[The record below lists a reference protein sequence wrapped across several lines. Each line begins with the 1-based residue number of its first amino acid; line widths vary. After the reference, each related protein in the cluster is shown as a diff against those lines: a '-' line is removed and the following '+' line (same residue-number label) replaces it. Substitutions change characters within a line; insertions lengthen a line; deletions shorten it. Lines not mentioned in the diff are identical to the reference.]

1 MAKVRLLKF
10 PGTTAGLADAALQL
24 RAFLEGAV
32 LAARCRYQIEL
43 AFDEIAGNIVRHAH
57 PTADVEVAVTLEG
70 PEAVMTFVDDGRPF
84 DASRHTPRAL
94 DTDLEHAQIGGLGI
108 GLVRKFATRLGYELT
123 PQRHNRLTVAI
134 PIA

>member
-1 MAKVRLLKF
+1 MAAVQLLKF
-10 PGTTAGLADAALQL
+10 PGTTAGLAGATSQL
-24 RAFLEGAV
+24 RAFLEGTV
-32 LAARCRYQIEL
+32 LASSRRFQIEL

-57 PTADVEVAVTLEG
+57 PAAAVEVVVTLDG

-84 DASRHTPRAL
+84 DPSGHAPRPL
-94 DTDLEHAQIGGLGI
+94 DTDLEHAQIGGRGI
-108 GLVRKFATRLGYELT
+108 RLVQNLATRFDYELT